1 MDIIF
6 MNSGNSKIYDS
17 RRLLLNLS
25 DKLNLKRYDKYVLL
39 NLTIYHTWKNIKKS
53 FKNDKSK
60 ISAPTWNEKFE
71 LRDGSYYVS
80 VIQHYFK

>member
-1 MDIIF
+1 

-39 NLTIYHTWKNIKKS
+39 NLIIYHTWKNIKKS

-60 ISAPTWNEKFE
+60 ISAPTWNEEFE

>member
-1 MDIIF
+1 
-6 MNSGNSKIYDS
+6 MNSGNSKTYDS

-25 DKLNLKRYDKYVLL
+25 DKLNLKRCDKCVVLL
-39 NLTIYHTWKNIKKS
+39 NRTIYHSWKNMKKS
-53 FKNDKSK
+53 FNNDKSK
-60 ISAPTWNEKFE
+60 ISAPTWNEEFE